1 MRLFIALPVLVMVLA
16 MVLEGPAPAQASPD
30 ISSTFESIPNKL
42 KDFGNTLEDT
52 ARATIDRIKQKEILT
67 KTRNWLS
74 ETFGK
79 VKEKIKTT

>member
-67 KTRNWLS
+67 KTQ
-74 ETFGK
+74 
-79 VKEKIKTT
+79 